1 MRTPSP
7 FLLVA
12 VASLALAACGRKD
25 SDTSN
30 IAALDNQ
37 LTGNAA
43 EASLSNELAS
53 QIAVDANLVGGPG
66 DKAAGNVAAPAEAGK
81 APPSNAA
88 KPGPGPAAA
97 QPAAGPAAT
106 GGCSLDVKF
115 AYGNGWANRL
125 PEAFPV
131 YPGGRVT
138 EAAGNDTGACR
149 MRVVSFTAGADWQ
162 RVLDWYNTQAVRAG
176 YSSEHQLKDGDHVL
190 AGAKGD
196 AAYYL
201 IVTPKG
207 SESDVSLIVNNGR

>member
-7 FLLVA
+7 FLLA
-12 VASLALAACGRKD
+12 AAASLALAACGRKD
-25 SDTSN
+25 AHTSN
-30 IAALDNQ
+30 IAALDNE
-37 LTGNAA
+37 LAGNAT

-53 QIAVDANLVGGPG
+53 QIAVDANLVAGPG
-66 DKAAGNVAAPAEAGK
+66 AKAGGNAAAPADGGK
-81 APPSNAA
+81 VPPSNAPN
-88 KPGPGPAAA
+88 PGPGPAAP
-97 QPAAGPAAT
+97 QPAAGPAGA

-115 AYGNGWANRL
+115 AYGNGWANHL

-138 EAAGNDTGACR
+138 EAAGNDSGACR

-207 SESDVSLIVNNGR
+207 SASDVSLIVNNGR